1 MTPPMKTLFWILA
14 LIASAQLSAGV
25 AAGIDYS
32 REIKPL
38 LRARCYACHG
48 ALKQKAGL
56 RVDTGAA
63 IRLGS
68 KDRLVILS
76 NDFSASPLLLRVAST
91 NLDERMPLEGEPLT
105 PGQIDLLRAWVT
117 HGAASPADEKAE
129 PDPREHWA
137 FKPPVRSPVPVI
149 TIRSA
154 PVSNPIDGF
163 ISAQHEQHG
172 LTPQPEAPKE
182 VLLRR
187 VYLDLIGLPPTREEL
202 HAFLAD
208 PAPDAYERVVQR
220 LLDSPRHGE
229 RWARHWMDIW
239 RYADWYGRRQV
250 PDVWNSAPQVWRW
263 REWIVNSLNADK
275 GYDRMLVEM
284 LAADEVAPGDDHVR
298 VATGYLVRNW
308 YALNPNQWMRD
319 IVEHTGKAFL
329 GLTFNCAHCHDH
341 KYDPIS
347 QRDYFQFRA
356 FFEPLQVRQ
365 DHVPGDADPGPFQKY
380 EYSANRRVN
389 TNGMVSVFDEHLD
402 AKTFLYLHG
411 DERSF
416 PEGKPTV
423 NPAMPAF
430 LSGDLLKMQRLDLP
444 VDASYPGV
452 KLFVRQAEKEK
463 YEQSLTAAIDSFT
476 SATRKL
482 ADAHDKFAAAEAT
495 NTLAVRAMAFSEVL
509 GAEVRWRN
517 QSNQLAVA
525 HAELD
530 ALRARLAAD
539 EALYAHPRS
548 SRGERPNSEIADV
561 QNSNPGNKEAP
572 SARSAADE
580 LAAAA
585 SRAERLAN
593 LRKAEAKVSTA
604 DGVLALLQAEQ
615 AAAVARRNAEGT
627 GEKKEEKEKAEAAL
641 KKAQE
646 QVSSAQKNTE
656 TAHAA
661 LQTNTTAYTPLTP
674 VYPAQ
679 SSGRRRALAGWLA
692 SRDNPLTARVAV
704 NHLWA
709 RHFHAPL
716 VASVFDF
723 GRNGS
728 LPTHPELLDWLAVEF
743 MEHGWSMK
751 QLHRLIV
758 TSRVYRQNSVTAE
771 VRTFDSVNSEIE
783 VNLRKSAGENKA
795 RDPENRFLWRM
806 NPGQMEAEV
815 LRDSLLHL
823 AGELDLAQGGYPL
836 PNKEAETSHRRS
848 LYFEC
853 FPEPGGQSE
862 FAALFDPPGATECYR
877 RSKTIVPQQALALTN
892 SRFSNEQSRVL
903 AQRLNNTFPANAGH
917 GDSDFLEAAWEQ
929 ILTRRPSREEL
940 AACQDFLNH
949 ELEPGLNPLAEGG
962 GPKKSDIA
970 PTLLRSRVSLVQALF
985 NHNGF
990 VTIR

>member
-1 MTPPMKTLFWILA
+1 MKALFWILA
-14 LIASAQLSAGV
+14 LVASAHVSAGGV
-25 AAGIDYS
+25 GGIDYS

-38 LRARCYACHG
+38 LRDRCYACHG

-56 RVDTGAA
+56 RVDTGADV
-63 IRLGS
+63 RRGS
-68 KDRLVILS
+68 KDGLVILS

-91 NLDERMPLEGEPLT
+91 NLDHRMPPEGERLT
-105 PGQIDLLRAWVT
+105 PVQIGLLRAWIMQ
-117 HGAASPADEKAE
+117 GAASPVDEKGE
-129 PDPREHWA
+129 PEPGEHWA
-137 FKPPVRSPVPVI
+137 FRPPIRSPLPMI
-149 TIRSA
+149 ERRSA
-154 PVSNPIDGF
+154 AISNPIDGF
-163 ISAQHEQHG
+163 ISAQYEKQG
-172 LTPQPEAPKE
+172 LTPQREAPKG

-202 HAFLAD
+202 LAFLAD
-208 PAPDAYERVVQR
+208 PAPDAYERVVER
-220 LLDSPRHGE
+220 LLNSPRHGE

-239 RYADWYGRRQV
+239 RYADWYGRRTV

-263 REWIVNSLNADK
+263 REWIVDSLNADK

-284 LAADEVAPGDDHVR
+284 LAADEVAPADDTVR
-298 VATGYLVRNW
+298 VATSYLVRNW

-341 KYDPIS
+341 KYDPIT

-365 DHVPGDADPGPFQKY
+365 DRVPGDADPGPFQKY
-380 EYSANRRVN
+380 EYSVLRKVN
-389 TNGMVSVFDEHLD
+389 TNGMVSVFDENLD
-402 AKTFLYLHG
+402 AKTFLYLRG
-411 DERSF
+411 DERSL

-423 NPAMPAF
+423 PPGMPLF
-430 LSGDLLKMQRLDLP
+430 LGGDSLTMQRLDLP
-444 VDASYPGV
+444 VGAHYPGV
-452 KLFVRQAEKEK
+452 KPFIRQAEKEK
-463 YEQSLTAAIDSFT
+463 YEHGLAAAMDSLS
-476 SATRKL
+476 SATRQL
-482 ADAHDKFAAAEAT
+482 ADARGKFAAAEAT
-495 NTLAVRAMAFSEVL
+495 NSMAVRAMAFSDLL
-509 GAEVRWRN
+509 GAEIRWRN

-525 HAELD
+525 RTELD
-530 ALRARLAAD
+530 ALRARLVAD
-539 EALYAHPRS
+539 EALYTVPLS
-548 SRGERPNSEIADV
+548 SRREGLDSEKADV
-561 QNSNPGNKEAP
+561 SGVKPRVNEAP

-585 SRAERLAN
+585 GRAERMVS
-593 LRKAEAKVSTA
+593 LRKAEAKMSAA

-615 AAAVARRNAEGT
+615 AAAAARRSAEGA

-646 QVSSAQKNTE
+646 QVSSAKTNSE
-656 TAHAA
+656 IAHAA

-679 SSGRRRALAGWLA
+679 STGRRSALAGWLTR
-692 SRDNPLTARVAV
+692 RDNPLAARVAV
-704 NHLWA
+704 NHVWA

-716 VASVFDF
+716 VTSVFDF

-728 LPTHPELLDWLAVEF
+728 PPTHPELLDWLAVEF

-751 QLHRLIV
+751 HLHRLIV
-758 TSRVYRQNSVTAE
+758 TSSVYRQNSVTAE
-771 VRTFDSVNSEIE
+771 LRTPGSVDSKVENDLHASTA
-783 VNLRKSAGENKA
+783 RNKA
-795 RDPENRFLWRM
+795 RDPANKFLWRM

-823 AGELDLAQGGYPL
+823 ADALDLPQGGYPL
-836 PNKEAETSHRRS
+836 PNKDAETSHRRS

-862 FAALFDPPGATECYR
+862 FATLFDPPGAIECYR

-892 SRFSNEQSRVL
+892 SRFSREQSR
-903 AQRLNNTFPANAGH
+903 AIARRLNDAFPADARR
-917 GDSDFLEAAWEQ
+917 GDSDFLAAAWEQ
-929 ILTRRPSREEL
+929 ILTRRPSGEEL
-940 AACQDFLNH
+940 AACQDFLRH
-949 ELEPGLNPLAEGG
+949 EMEPVVESSAGG
-962 GPKKSDIA
+962 GEPKKADIA
-970 PTLLRSRVSLVQALF
+970 RARLHARTSLVQALF